1 MAAQQKTASHLDPK
15 YDHYDYPSVSPVQ
28 IPGFPGHTT
37 PDQDAKVY
45 QLRVE
50 LERLGYTERLD
61 TLTLLRFLRARK
73 FDVQAAK
80 HMLVAYSSF
89 CFIFGFFLFF
99 FFFFFSLKQTINQQ
113 RIQQRKR
120 ANMYLPSGSS
130 KAKNGERSLE
140 PTTLLVPLNT
150 LKNQRSLNTTP
161 STIIRRTRYAG
172 IHYSLILIHSFI
184 AFANYYWNL
193 GLGWETCLH

>member
-89 CFIFGFFLFF
+89 CFIFCFFLFF
-99 FFFFFSLKQTINQQ
+99 FFFSLSNKQSINKESNKGKELICIYPQVH
-113 RIQQRKR
+113 RKR
-120 ANMYLPSGSS
+120 KMEKGVWNRRPCSYL
-130 KAKNGERSLE
+130 
-140 PTTLLVPLNT
+140 
-150 LKNQRSLNTTP
+150 
-161 STIIRRTRYAG
+161 
-172 IHYSLILIHSFI
+172 
-184 AFANYYWNL
+184 
-193 GLGWETCLH
+193 